1 MIKKISDLVKIH
13 NKNINNQLTDY
24 HNIIKIIKNKT
35 EICLELENIKIIN
48 GILKLK
54 TSPIRKLEI
63 LIRKKD
69 ILLEI
74 NKNKKIINNIT

>member
-1 MIKKISDLVKIH
+1 MIKKISDFIVGH

-24 HNIIKIIKNKT
+24 NNIINIINQKT
-35 EICLELENIKIIN
+35 GIYLDLENIKLRN

-54 TSPIRKLEI
+54 TSPTKKLEI

-69 ILLEI
+69 ILSVI
-74 NKNKKIINNIT
+74 NKDKKIINNIV